1 MTEPYTLIVGTKR
14 YSSWSLRPWLVMKMA
29 GLPFTE
35 IVMKLRTPE
44 TSDKI
49 HVHSPSRKVP
59 ALKVGA
65 DTSAFTV
72 WDSLA
77 ICEFLGER
85 HLDKQLWP
93 RDAVARA
100 EARSIVAEMHSGFAE
115 VRRNLPMDFGRAL
128 PQPEL
133 DENTQKQV
141 ARIVE
146 IWESVLTRSGRQ
158 GDYLFGPFGIADAFY
173 APVVSRFETYNI
185 TLPEA
190 SRAYAQRM
198 LALGPMQEWRVASL
212 EDNA

>member
-1 MTEPYTLIVGTKR
+1 MSDTDR
-14 YSSWSLRPWLVMKMA
+14 R
-29 GLPFTE
+29 
-35 IVMKLRTPE
+35 E
-44 TSDKI
+44 TRRGNAPGI
-49 HVHSPSRKVP
+49 GVR
-59 ALKVGA
+59 
-65 DTSAFTV
+65 
-72 WDSLA
+72 LA
-77 ICEFLGER
+77 ILVSIAALTPVAFVVWIASDQIE
-85 HLDKQLWP
+85 

-100 EARSIVAEMHSGFAE
+100 EALIIVAEMHSGFAE